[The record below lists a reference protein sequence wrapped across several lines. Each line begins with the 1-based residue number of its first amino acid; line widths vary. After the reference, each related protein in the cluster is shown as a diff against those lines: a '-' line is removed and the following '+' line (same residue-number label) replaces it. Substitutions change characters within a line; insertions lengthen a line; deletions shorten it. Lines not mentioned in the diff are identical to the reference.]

1 MHKFA
6 CLNKKVQYSL
16 YSNRYYNKLK
26 SLFDGSLSI
35 FVAAVIAQ
43 LVTGIIN
50 SVAPNLFN
58 SADIVLS
65 FFYAFL
71 IANTV
76 AYTLAINSYCSHW
89 KLYKFWFRVSVEN
102 VGFAWQQTA
111 SLILIKYTTIHI
123 IYGILSWFLI
133 LITTITLFYIS
144 SIIQYHILST
154 NKKNL
159 RKILEFES
167 EAYALSLAY
176 TFNFLVAYLLYGP
189 IVNNGGIL
197 NNTDDYTPS
206 NIDSSLSLVSYRD
219 NRIHK
224 YNTISGISHT
234 ISLRIWYTSILDPY
248 TWIFFVY
255 ICIVTVFAAF
265 LEYTISQ
272 HGNFLFVEEEEEQKS
287 GDICDKR
294 NSYTNSYA
302 SNTHAYAPTSNELS
316 DFTVSYA
323 HINNSLSEPLIA
335 PDSPSYPP
343 KINSTHTPDTY
354 TLKHIYTTCISILY
368 MTSDQWHY
376 FILCMRKY
384 VTVLIGYVVGCGWYF
399 WTTFSVE
406 VRVVYECIS
415 LCMYMSMYQ

>member
-6 CLNKKVQYSL
+6 CINEKVQYSSYL
-16 YSNRYYNKLK
+16 NRYYNKLK

-43 LVTGIIN
+43 LVTGIIS

-65 FFYAFL
+65 FFYAFF

-76 AYTLAINSYCSHW
+76 AYTLAINSCCCHW

-111 SLILIKYTTIHI
+111 SLILIKYTTMHI
-123 IYGILSWFLI
+123 TYGILSWFLI

-144 SIIQYHILST
+144 SIIQYHILAT

-206 NIDSSLSLVSYRD
+206 NIYRTLSLVSYTD
-219 NRIHK
+219 NNIYE
-224 YNTISGISHT
+224 YNPNSGNSGSI
-234 ISLRIWYTSILDPY
+234 LYAPILDPY

-255 ICIVTVFAAF
+255 ICIVTVFAAL

-272 HGNFLFVEEEEEQKS
+272 HGNFLFVEEEEEEEEEEE
-287 GDICDKR
+287 DVCN
-294 NSYTNSYA
+294 NSNS
-302 SNTHAYAPTSNELS
+302 NIDNNAYAYTSNIHAPPHNIS
-316 DFTVSYA
+316 NNT

-335 PDSPSYPP
+335 PDNPCYPP
-343 KINSTHTPDTY
+343 KINNTHTLDRY
-354 TLKHIYTTCISILY
+354 TLQHIYTSCTSILY
-368 MTSDQWHY
+368 MTSDQRHY

-406 VRVVYECIS
+406 VRAVYTFRR
-415 LCMYMSMYQ
+415 LCMYMSMHQ